1 MNNPQAATQTKE
13 LTVPGLTSKQK
24 LILFLQADVWWEKLQ
39 DEGCSDQNL
48 ERELL
53 EEYGGGRTN
62 GKTYLRMVPW
72 LQFFDTPDPNK
83 KAVLFEKTEC
93 LNAIREVLQI
103 PREGET
109 KGMVA
114 KTEETTKGTKPRLR
128 KAEKSEQSIDEQFPG
143 VAKHDQAK
151 RPTVKHAAAS
161 GKQEHLP
168 GMEPPKIKLIKDEAM
183 DAACKKHHKAQAKR
197 ISVQKDE
204 TDAYRFMQELMRTR
218 GWSEYIYEQDGELWL
233 VAPDMPAN
241 PKLKHHQVDE
251 FGNLLK
257 EEGEE

>member
-1 MNNPQAATQTKE
+1 MVRNSKDNMNNPQAATQTKE

-39 DEGCSDQNL
+39 DEGCSDENL

-109 KGMVA
+109 KGMVP
-114 KTEETTKGTKPRLR
+114 KTDETTKGTKPRLR
-128 KAEKSEQSIDEQFPG
+128 KAEKKT
-143 VAKHDQAK
+143 A
-151 RPTVKHAAAS
+151 

>member
-1 MNNPQAATQTKE
+1 MVRNSKDNMNNPQAATQTKE
-13 LTVPGLTSKQK
+13 LTVPALTSKQK

-39 DEGCSDQNL
+39 DEGCSDENL

-109 KGMVA
+109 NEMVA
-114 KTEETTKGTKPRLR
+114 KTDETRGTAPRLR
-128 KAEKSEQSIDEQFPG
+128 KQNKGEAPIQPELIEDARQSKKLPAALKKLLAPCAEAIYEAATWKGTENDYKSQI
-143 VAKHDQAK
+143 
-151 RPTVKHAAAS
+151 
-161 GKQEHLP
+161 
-168 GMEPPKIKLIKDEAM
+168 
-183 DAACKKHHKAQAKR
+183 
-197 ISVQKDE
+197 
-204 TDAYRFMQELMRTR
+204 QELMSAEGLTSVELPNGGRL
-218 GWSEYIYEQDGELWL
+218 IYKPGKPSLSY
-233 VAPDMPAN
+233 VK
-241 PKLKHHQVDE
+241 PKSAADASQ
-251 FGNLLK
+251 
-257 EEGEE
+257 EE